1 MRFESECGKKEKKIM
16 RNNAEDYEML
26 KFILDN
32 YGLNGDIH
40 MMKFFIRQEEKSIH
54 VYHADDDDVLGHI
67 LCGTVLNSPETK
79 FIFFIEHILKSQST
93 NLFDNKNL
101 LWFHD
106 PFTYGSLSFQMASL
120 PKQMSGQDIEIRFV
134 KDNKNLFLRSE
145 LIRLH
150 SFYEN
155 EVLLGTINPC
165 NNNER
170 KVKRI

>member
-1 MRFESECGKKEKKIM
+1 MHFESECGKKEKKIM

-40 MMKFFIRQEEKSIH
+40 MMKFLIREEEKSIH
-54 VYHADDDDVLGHI
+54 VYHADDVLGHI
-67 LCGTVLNSPETK
+67 LCDTVLNSPETK
-79 FIFFIEHILKSQST
+79 FIFFIEQILKSQSK

-106 PFTYGSLSFQMASL
+106 PFSYENLSFQIASL
-120 PKQMSGQDIEIRFV
+120 PRKMSGQDIEIRFV

-145 LIRLH
+145 LIRLY

-155 EVLLGTINPC
+155 DILLSTINPC